1 MILSR
6 EKQLPESRC
15 SAGASLVRISDRVRS
30 GYLAVTG
37 GCLAS
42 RTLIDTNDELLERAR
57 AVLGTGTKKDTV
69 NAALAQVV
77 ALNARRQFLDDAR
90 RGDLTDAAEEQLM
103 DQAWRR

>member
-1 MILSR
+1 VIW
-6 EKQLPESRC
+6 EVP
-15 SAGASLVRISDRVRS
+15 
-30 GYLAVTG
+30 VT
-37 GCLAS
+37 
-42 RTLIDTNDELLERAR
+42 RTLIDTNDELLERAQ

-90 RGDLTDAAEEQLM
+90 AGGLIDAVDEAVT